1 MGLSPNKLVSI
12 LTSTT
17 PQKPSVIAEV
27 STPEKENKPV
37 DTCTKLRKENEI
49 NKTPRIRIKKVPS
62 RFGSEASNWEAEQI
76 LSPHK
81 SRSPVKSALP
91 DLSESPART
100 FSPLST
106 VSVYNLTK
114 SPIINTQ
121 VEGGKKSRRGKVNKQ
136 LKYKN

>member
-1 MGLSPNKLVSI
+1 MI
-12 LTSTT
+12 LNYLDF
-17 PQKPSVIAEV
+17 Q
-27 STPEKENKPV
+27 
-37 DTCTKLRKENEI
+37 
-49 NKTPRIRIKKVPS
+49 
-62 RFGSEASNWEAEQI
+62 AEQI

-121 VEGGKKSRRGKVNKQ
+121 VVIRFLAWQNTIHS
-136 LKYKN
+136 

>member
-1 MGLSPNKLVSI
+1 MI
-12 LTSTT
+12 LNYLDF
-17 PQKPSVIAEV
+17 Q
-27 STPEKENKPV
+27 
-37 DTCTKLRKENEI
+37 
-49 NKTPRIRIKKVPS
+49 
-62 RFGSEASNWEAEQI
+62 AEQI

-114 SPIINTQ
+114 SPIITTQ
-121 VEGGKKSRRGKVNKQ
+121 VVQAKYYSFLAWQNTIH
-136 LKYKN
+136 LKCIH